1 MSVYAFDGTWNEA
14 KDGDDPDYTN
24 TNVLRFYDA
33 YKRHSKR
40 PDLDFY
46 VPGVGTR
53 FKAIGRALGGVFG
66 LGELP
71 RINEAYEALCKAWDQ
86 GERDIDIVGF
96 SRGAAT
102 TLDFCHCIQ
111 ERGIRK
117 PGSDQVVEPSPKIR
131 FLGVWDVVASFGL
144 ANLGN
149 TALNIGHHL
158 SLPKSNLQY
167 CFHALALDERRLS
180 FLPIRVEG
188 AREVWFRGVHS
199 DIGGGNKNQG
209 LNDVTLRWMMHK
221 AIGAQLPILQ
231 EDIDALKPDPAALPS
246 PAGGRKLPLA
256 IRTVSSTDRRHYTV
270 TPLKGWA
277 SLPDTCALESES
289 DECAAAEI
297 GSNGIEIL
305 PPEVR
310 RRVLAMWEA
319 AQQIAAREDMPLDD
333 SKDLLLTLFQGRVPL
348 VTNDD
353 DLKRAQIGAAQLVAN
368 AIRGA
373 RNRGEHHLAPFYVN
387 EALFNTRHLFPL
399 TD

>member
-1 MSVYAFDGTWNEA
+1 MPLYAFDGTWNEA

-24 TNVLRFYDA
+24 TNVFRFYDA

-46 VPGVGTR
+46 VAGVGTR

-71 RINEAYEALCKAWDQ
+71 RINEAYDALCAAWDH

-131 FLGVWDVVASFGL
+131 FLGVWDIVASFGL

-158 SLPKSNLQY
+158 SLPQSNLQY
-167 CFHALALDERRLS
+167 CFHALALDERRPS

-188 AREVWFRGVHS
+188 ACEVWFRGVHS
-199 DIGGGNKNQG
+199 DIGGGNKNRG
-209 LNDVTLRWMMHK
+209 LNDVTLRWMMRK
-221 AIGAQLPILQ
+221 AMGAQLPIKQ
-231 EDIDALKPDPAALPS
+231 EDIDALKPDPAAPPS
-246 PAGGRKLPLA
+246 PAGGHKLPLS
-256 IRTVSSTDRRHYTV
+256 IRTVSSTDRGHYTV
-270 TPLKGWA
+270 KPLKDWA
-277 SLPDTCALESES
+277 SLPATCAVESES
-289 DECAAAEI
+289 DESAAAEI
-297 GSNGIEIL
+297 GSNGIEIMPL
-305 PPEVR
+305 EVR

-373 RNRGEHHLAPFYVN
+373 RSRGEHHLAPFYVN